1 MNAFLLLFLS
11 QHRLTDLSP
20 SIIVSSCLYNA
31 IHDIYKR
38 KKAVPPPTNP
48 SNQTRYHQKK
58 WALDNLKKMPKHE
71 KVIYLFLKS
80 SLVWLLSISRRF
92 PSKRMRSA
100 TLKSLLLPVIHH
112 LMKPVGL
119 RGQQGKGLQSS
130 RRGQRQSCTWV
141 SLLRFL
147 HSCSYHK
154 YMIKWGANM
163 HLLWKALL

>member
-38 KKAVPPPTNP
+38 KKAFPPPQPTQVIKQDTIRKNEHL
-48 SNQTRYHQKK
+48 TIK
-58 WALDNLKKMPKHE
+58 KKMPKHE

-130 RRGQRQSCTWV
+130 RRGQRQSCT
-141 SLLRFL
+141 
-147 HSCSYHK
+147 
-154 YMIKWGANM
+154 
-163 HLLWKALL
+163 